1 MLISFHSLHRRR
13 HTSACRQYTLTHIK
27 AEMFCLM
34 LLACVFLHVT
44 SSHLT
49 ARLALLL
56 CIDVDGC
63 LIDTCECV
71 VPWIVSGG
79 LKYIYIYLKKCL
91 IGFWGISAQ
100 IIRYETTTY
109 TEQYGLFLWL
119 TKLLA
124 VSTILQT
131 SQWKHALCQ
140 FWQKKRP
147 ITLFYRVLKSE
158 LYILHSF

>member
-1 MLISFHSLHRRR
+1 MIIKKNNNVNIISLIAQTATYVSLPTIHPDSHQGRNVLS
-13 HTSACRQYTLTHIK
+13 HVA
-27 AEMFCLM
+27 
-34 LLACVFLHVT
+34 ACVFLHVT

-131 SQWKHALCQ
+131 SQ
-140 FWQKKRP
+140 
-147 ITLFYRVLKSE
+147 
-158 LYILHSF
+158 